1 MAKQV
6 MLKFTDVARDM
17 PEKRPPD
24 FVSGIRD
31 GGGIS
36 RISPGPLRIDPVHPG
51 SGVVE
56 HSRALVGRVSLGQS
70 LKCVIHHGV

>member
-24 FVSGIRD
+24 LRRTDFAEIYAEYADQKAAEQS
-31 GGGIS
+31 S
-36 RISPGPLRIDPVHPG
+36 RCSQC
-51 SGVVE
+51 GVR
-56 HSRALVGRVSLGQS
+56 RAL
-70 LKCVIHHGV
+70 IHI